1 MARLCLTLEYD
12 GTDFA
17 GFQIQPN
24 GRSVQAVL
32 EAALFEVTREERRVM
47 PAGRTDAGVHA
58 RGQVAHVDSAT
69 RLAPGELARALNAL
83 LPRDVAVLALREV
96 APDFDARRDALAKTY
111 TYRILNRA
119 EPSPLRARFS
129 LHLRGALDVAA
140 MAEGAKPLVGTHDF
154 SAFRAAM
161 CQAKSPVKTL
171 ARADVVAAGDVIR
184 FDFSANAFL
193 HHMIRNIVGALVHV
207 GCGKA
212 PPGWIGELLASR
224 DRTRGAPTFAAD
236 GLYLTG
242 ADYDA
247 AWPLPFTRAP
257 LVLPQAFST

>member
-17 GFQIQPN
+17 GFQLQPN

-32 EAALFEVTREERRVM
+32 EGALFEVTREERRVV

-69 RLAPGELARALNAL
+69 RLAPGELARALNAV

-140 MAEGAKPLVGTHDF
+140 MAEGAKALVGAHDF
-154 SAFRAAM
+154 SAFRGAPGGVPETERPRRSLDRLDVEARSDEVWILAEGRSFLRHM
-161 CQAKSPVKTL
+161 VRNIAGTL
-171 ARADVVAAGDVIR
+171 IEVGQGRRAPADVAEV
-184 FDFSANAFL
+184 
-193 HHMIRNIVGALVHV
+193 
-207 GCGKA
+207 
-212 PPGWIGELLASR
+212 LASR
-224 DRTRGAPTFAAD
+224 ERARAGPTAAAHA
-236 GLYLTG
+236 LCLESVRY
-242 ADYDA
+242 A
-247 AWPLPFTRAP
+247 
-257 LVLPQAFST
+257 